1 VGVFSLRQSGTL
13 SSFLFF
19 VLSLAERQNEKQAGS
34 AMLPRAKRRLN
45 TRPWKTYRFERTC
58 ERPKL
63 LVRSTDGKAMDAE
76 QLIEEISHHES
87 LLKIQRRNLRAL
99 ELQIA
104 QHGPFDVP
112 LHMQGAQDDLRA
124 EVVRLDRALRD
135 LRARLRRQKPK
146 R

>member
-1 VGVFSLRQSGTL
+1 
-13 SSFLFF
+13 
-19 VLSLAERQNEKQAGS
+19 
-34 AMLPRAKRRLN
+34 MLLQAKRCL
-45 TRPWKTYRFERTC
+45 TRDRVRTIGLSAHAGARC
-58 ERPKL
+58 SSYAQQM
-63 LVRSTDGKAMDAE
+63 VKAMDMDEE

-112 LHMQGAQDDLRA
+112 LHMRGAQDDLRA
-124 EVVRLDRALRD
+124 EIARLDRALHD
-135 LRARLRRQKPK
+135 LRARLRRLKPK

>member
-1 VGVFSLRQSGTL
+1 MWGLGRLGL
-13 SSFLFF
+13 PRYFLFPP
-19 VLSLAERQNEKQAGS
+19 A
-34 AMLPRAKRRLN
+34 RRLRRRAGGKERFLEGL
-45 TRPWKTYRFERTC
+45 RPSKPPTC
-58 ERPKL
+58 VRPIGL
-63 LVRSTDGKAMDAE
+63 SAHASAQGFAYVQQMVKAMDEE
-76 QLIEEISHHES
+76 QLIEEISHHET

-112 LHMQGAQDDLRA
+112 LHMRGAQDDLRA

-135 LRARLRRQKPK
+135 LRMRLRRLKSK

>member
-1 VGVFSLRQSGTL
+1 MV
-13 SSFLFF
+13 
-19 VLSLAERQNEKQAGS
+19 
-34 AMLPRAKRRLN
+34 
-45 TRPWKTYRFERTC
+45 
-58 ERPKL
+58 
-63 LVRSTDGKAMDAE
+63 KAMDEE
-76 QLIEEISHHES
+76 QLIEEIGHHES

-112 LHMQGAQDDLRA
+112 LHMHGAQDDLRA

-135 LRARLRRQKPK
+135 LRTRLRRQKQK